1 MEVRVKCRVKNLNF
15 HELKRK
21 ISQGEVADFTNE
33 EYNKSASLRNAIRDN
48 WVEVL
53 KRARTAAPRSVEPPK
68 QEEPKKEEKPKK
80 RGRRPKREKQDSE

>member
-1 MEVRVKCRVKNLNF
+1 MEVRVKCKVKNLNF

-21 ISQGEVADFTNE
+21 IAQGEIADFTNE

-53 KRARTAAPRSVEPPK
+53 KKARTTVPKPSAPPK
-68 QEEPKKEEKPKK
+68 SSVTPTPEVKKTLPGKK
-80 RGRRPKREKQDSE
+80 RGRKPKK